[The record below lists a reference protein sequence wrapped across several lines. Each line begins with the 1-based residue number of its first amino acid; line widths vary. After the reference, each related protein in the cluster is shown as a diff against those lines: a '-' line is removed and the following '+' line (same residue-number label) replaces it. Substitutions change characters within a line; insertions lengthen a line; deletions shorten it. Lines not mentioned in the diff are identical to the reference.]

1 MHSRRSCFRV
11 SALIPAPARRT
22 FLKSTLTSLAVA
34 VLVVNTAAGQAKP
47 AKEAYRESLQRHY
60 DAARTFQISGE
71 QEKAASEYKTFLAY
85 ALGEIAIANVKA
97 DRLEEAEKLLAEG
110 VSLAPENVEVN
121 LDYAALRLQ
130 QGKPKDAQVFAEHAL
145 KSAPDNA
152 RAQYMLASAL
162 FQLADYK
169 AAKEQ
174 LEKAV
179 VTDPKFEVGY
189 LLGIT
194 YIKLNDLNRA
204 TLLFN
209 EMVAGLGE
217 TPEIHVL
224 FGRAYREGDYLD
236 QAISELQ
243 KAIAKDAKV
252 KVAHYLLAMAYL
264 ERDGD
269 SGFDEAVPELEAEL
283 KVSPNDP
290 RTHYMIGY
298 IALKRHDA
306 EQAERE
312 LKRAA
317 ELDTENADP
326 LISLGQLLL
335 DAGRLPEA
343 EKTLRKAIA
352 VTTDLSRNGY
362 QINRAHYAL
371 GRILLQTGREE
382 EGRKELQISAEL
394 RDKPHP
400 ERHGMGGLPDP
411 PATEDNNASRAVSKP
426 AVSSEE
432 SKKVESLIAE
442 FKPAIADG
450 YNNLG
455 VIAAGKKDYAAAMD
469 YFVQAGTWNP
479 ELETLDRNL
488 GMAAFYANRYDSAER
503 PLDRHL
509 RRHPDDLRARAALGL
524 SFFGLQNYKKVVET
538 LQPIEKEVG
547 ADPGL
552 SYAYAASQ
560 VKTGAYD
567 QGVARLRQ
575 LEKSNPSADLY
586 TLLGEAFVGQG
597 QYADALED
605 YRKALSINPALQ
617 RAHFLAGVAL
627 LRQGNPTEAGQEF
640 RTALKLDP
648 ADVSS
653 KYHLAYSLI
662 EMQQQQE
669 ALPLLREVIQQDP
682 KNADAHYQLGK
693 LQLQQGNTQDAI
705 SNLEAGTRLNP
716 DSDYLHYQLALAY
729 RQVARIEDAEREM
742 KVYQAIK
749 NRRRGRD
756 ATQVN

>member
-1 MHSRRSCFRV
+1 MVLPIHSRRSCSRV
-11 SALIPAPARRT
+11 SALIPAPPRGT

-34 VLVVNTAAGQAKP
+34 ILVVNTAAGQAKH
-47 AKEAYRESLQRHY
+47 AKEAYTDSLQRHY
-60 DAARTFQISGE
+60 DAARTFQISGD
-71 QEKAASEYKTFLAY
+71 QENAASEYKTFLAY

-152 RAQYMLASAL
+152 QAQYMLASAL

-169 AAKEQ
+169 AAKDQ

-179 VTDPKFEVGY
+179 VTDPKFEIGY

-224 FGRAYREGDYLD
+224 FGRAYREGDFLD
-236 QAISELQ
+236 QAIGELQ

-283 KVSPNDP
+283 KVSPSDP

-317 ELDTENADP
+317 ELDPENADP
-326 LISLGQLLL
+326 LVSLGQLLL

-352 VTTDLSRNGY
+352 ATTDLSRNGY

-371 GRILLQTGREE
+371 GRILLQ
-382 EGRKELQISAEL
+382 
-394 RDKPHP
+394 
-400 ERHGMGGLPDP
+400 
-411 PATEDNNASRAVSKP
+411 PAR
-426 AVSSEE
+426 
-432 SKKVESLIAE
+432 
-442 FKPAIADG
+442 
-450 YNNLG
+450 
-455 VIAAGKKDYAAAMD
+455 
-469 YFVQAGTWNP
+469 
-479 ELETLDRNL
+479 
-488 GMAAFYANRYDSAER
+488 
-503 PLDRHL
+503 
-509 RRHPDDLRARAALGL
+509 
-524 SFFGLQNYKKVVET
+524 
-538 LQPIEKEVG
+538 
-547 ADPGL
+547 
-552 SYAYAASQ
+552 
-560 VKTGAYD
+560 
-567 QGVARLRQ
+567 
-575 LEKSNPSADLY
+575 
-586 TLLGEAFVGQG
+586 
-597 QYADALED
+597 
-605 YRKALSINPALQ
+605 
-617 RAHFLAGVAL
+617 
-627 LRQGNPTEAGQEF
+627 
-640 RTALKLDP
+640 
-648 ADVSS
+648 
-653 KYHLAYSLI
+653 
-662 EMQQQQE
+662 
-669 ALPLLREVIQQDP
+669 
-682 KNADAHYQLGK
+682 
-693 LQLQQGNTQDAI
+693 
-705 SNLEAGTRLNP
+705 
-716 DSDYLHYQLALAY
+716 
-729 RQVARIEDAEREM
+729 
-742 KVYQAIK
+742 
-749 NRRRGRD
+749 
-756 ATQVN
+756 